1 MSDLSELL
9 TVAHLSWATWAI
21 RSQLLRCLERSERIP
36 HSCSFDLSEMSEW
49 ANEWWANSQP
59 WSWAVCMSTRA
70 IVRVKTYL
78 HHWSQIKK
86 LAHNTVLFFSY
97 NIMTLGCQ
105 GSSDKMWG
113 ETGVKWFYFR
123 VLFMYKFNCS
133 YLYYREMFMST
144 VCAIVHTC
152 TLFLYMFS
160 NMLMVMYVQLYMLK
174 CIRRSQFS
182 FTIFSSIL

>member
-113 ETGVKWFYFR
+113 ETGVKWFYSCTNLIVR
-123 VLFMYKFNCS
+123 ILQVNVHDYSMYYCPYKYS
-133 YLYYREMFMST
+133 
-144 VCAIVHTC
+144 